1 MLVLGELR
9 TACEEVSL
17 ACSAPSPL
25 NEVRAAAY
33 DLAKATKLLV
43 THFQPDS

>member
-1 MLVLGELR
+1 MLGSLR
-9 TACEEVSL
+9 AACSEVSV